1 MMVTELSKAKL
12 RHQFDVLELEVTKM
26 GGGKDKQ
33 HESTDKGLFSFDGG
47 FGAGHYPG
55 SYPPQGYGYPP
66 QAHHGYPSSGGY
78 PPPGYPSNGGYPPA
92 AYPSGYPPAGYP
104 GHPGPYHSG
113 YGSSM
118 GLGGMLAG
126 GVAAYGAN
134 HLAHGRHNPG
144 YGYGGYQG
152 YGGSHGKFK
161 HGKFKGKGYGKPFGG
176 KFKKWK

>member
-1 MMVTELSKAKL
+1 
-12 RHQFDVLELEVTKM
+12 M

-66 QAHHGYPSSGGY
+66 QVHHGYPSSGGY

-104 GHPGPYHSG
+104 GHSGPYHSG
-113 YGSSM
+113 NRTTSSVM
-118 GLGGMLAG
+118 F
-126 GVAAYGAN
+126 
-134 HLAHGRHNPG
+134 
-144 YGYGGYQG
+144 QF
-152 YGGSHGKFK
+152 FK
-161 HGKFKGKGYGKPFGG
+161 YKQKL
-176 KFKKWK
+176 